1 MAITSL
7 DILNLSHSL
16 KDVCEVNCKT
26 PECLSQTLQ
35 VLLEYN
41 LIQANLEFSRPF
53 GCPNAPQAAP
63 SPAARQEL
71 RRERSVA
78 EFTAFD

>member
-41 LIQANLEFSRPF
+41 LIQANLEFSRQL
-53 GCPNAPQAAP
+53 GCPNTPQAAP

-71 RRERSVA
+71 RRERSIA